1 MINGKYYGCIED
13 FINEASSQSK
23 YFLMV
28 AEYTPFSTSMFSS
41 LENQICGVVVPFVI
55 YDNEFFMKGLI
66 ACVVENSD
74 DFVIVDLKNSQI
86 NKEKFTNSKSLIVM
100 LDGLS
105 PDISDFLDDLFESI
119 PENTQI
125 IGGGAG
131 KMTFMQEPVI
141 FSKDKFFENSA
152 LIISLNSKLHCGV
165 KNGWEYLKGPFIT
178 TNSKNNLLKTLN
190 FKNAFEIYRNI
201 VEKDSNQ
208 VFSDDNFFDIA
219 KSYPLGILKLNK
231 EIVVRDLIFVDDE
244 KSIVLVGSIPQNSIV
259 NVLKG
264 DFENLINSSLKNIKN
279 IRENLDKDS
288 FETIIFS
295 GISRSI
301 YLGDN
306 FNSELNEIKKSIKSD
321 KKMFGA
327 LTLGEIANNGKEY
340 INFYNKTC
348 VVGLLC

>member
-1 MINGKYYGCIED
+1 MINGKYYGCMED
-13 FINEASSQSK
+13 FVKEASFQSK

-28 AEYTPFSTSMFSS
+28 AEYTPFDNSIFSNFS
-41 LENQICGVVVPFVI
+41 DSISGVIVPFVI
-55 YDNEFFMKGLI
+55 YDNEFFMKGLV
-66 ACVVENSD
+66 ACRVENSD
-74 DFVIVDLKNSQI
+74 DFVIVNLKNPQI
-86 NKEKFTNSKSLIVM
+86 DKKHFKNSKSLLVM

-105 PDISDFLDDLFESI
+105 PNISDFLDYLFELV
-119 PENTQI
+119 PQNTQI

-131 KMTFMQEPVI
+131 KMTFMQEPVV
-141 FSKDKFFENSA
+141 FSKDRFFENSA

-190 FKNAFEIYRNI
+190 FKNAFELYKNI
-201 VEKDSNQ
+201 VEKDSKQ
-208 VFSDDNFFDIA
+208 VFNDDNFFDIA

-244 KSIVLVGSIPQNSIV
+244 KNIVLVGNIPQNSIV

-264 DFENLINSSLKNIKN
+264 ESENLINSSLNNIKN
-279 IRENLDKDS
+279 ISKDLKENS

-301 YLGDN
+301 YLGDKFTN
-306 FNSELNEIKKSIKSD
+306 ELDEIKRVVRSD